1 MTKTQ
6 EFTGK
11 DVDIAVQTACSTLSL
26 SKEELNYVV
35 ISEGTSGIFGIVG
48 RKEAKIQV
56 TVPRVKNIEDKK
68 GILSIVDEAFGADS
82 QKKEA
87 STSRPEI
94 QENKPEKN
102 NKYYSGQRYP
112 YKNGYGIYE
121 PPVEVTEESK
131 RLGMEVVQ
139 KIADLITDDAKVT
152 SHIQSDRLTIN
163 INGGNTGILIG
174 KKGQT
179 LDAMQFLTD
188 KIINRKSDDRV
199 RVRIDIEGYMETRR
213 NNLEHL
219 ALKMA
224 DRAKKTGRPATIN
237 QISSQDRR
245 IVHMVLR
252 KDPQIRT
259 QSVGDGYY
267 RRLVI
272 FPKRKPHFQPRKRF
286 NIQ

>member
-1 MTKTQ
+1 MTQSQ

-11 DVDIAVQTACSTLSL
+11 NVDIAIKNACSALSI
-26 SKEELNYVV
+26 SKEELKYEV

-48 RKEAKIQV
+48 RRDAKIQV
-56 TVPRVKNIEDKK
+56 ILPKVKSPEDKK
-68 GILSIVDEAFGADS
+68 GILSIVDEAFGGEV
-82 QKKEA
+82 QKESA
-87 STSRPEI
+87 INAE
-94 QENKPEKN
+94 QN
-102 NKYYSGQRYP
+102 NKTSGKEDSYYSKPNRYQ
-112 YKNGYGIYE
+112 YKNDYDIYG
-121 PPVEVTEESK
+121 PPPEVTEESK
-131 RLGMEVVQ
+131 NLGLEVVQ
-139 KIADLITDDAKVT
+139 KLADLITDDAKVT
-152 SHIQSDRLTIN
+152 SQTQSDRLLLN
-163 INGGNTGILIG
+163 INGGNPGILIG

-179 LDAMQFLTD
+179 LDAIQFLTD
-188 KIINRKSDDRV
+188 KIINRKSEDRV

-224 DRAKKTGRPATIN
+224 DRAKKTGRPTTIN

-272 FPKRKPHFQPRKRF
+272 FPKRKPPFRGRKNF
-286 NIQ
+286 